1 MILLTNGC
9 SWTYGGSLGLDE
21 IEKQEQRLQSTW
33 PHHLGQ
39 LLNVSENVQLAAG
52 CGSNQRIVRTTF
64 DWLLEQSPERL
75 KDTVAVIQWT
85 EPTRYE
91 YYEPINYNDSLEN
104 ISNRWARAKVDVV
117 VRVEQRLVNQED
129 DYTAFERSQRR
140 LETVS
145 HQESMYEMVDRISA
159 LGSMFKLFG
168 VRYFYWNQTNHAYQY
183 PERIKDYYCNN
194 FPWLD
199 IPQLHFSDMDNG
211 DRWIYDRVSKID
223 PHPSFLGHKHLAD
236 VIYSRIKD
244 QI

>member
-64 DWLLEQSPERL
+64 DWLLEQRSERL

-104 ISNRWARAKVDVV
+104 IPGRWARVKIDLCLPSEYTPENEYKV
-117 VRVEQRLVNQED
+117 
-129 DYTAFERSQRR
+129 AFERSQRR
-140 LETVS
+140 FETTTY
-145 HQESMYEMVDRISA
+145 QENMYEMVDRISA

-168 VRYFYWNQTNHAYQY
+168 VRYFYWNQLNHADQY
-183 PERIKDYYCNN
+183 PKHIKNYYCNN
-194 FPWLD
+194 FPWID
-199 IPQLHFSDMDNG
+199 IPQLSHATMNNNHP
-211 DRWIYDRVSKID
+211 WIYDRISKTD
-223 PHPSFLGHKHLAD
+223 THPSFQGHRELAD
-236 VIYSRIKD
+236 IIYSRIKD

>member
-9 SWTYGGSLGLDE
+9 SWTYGGSLGLDK

-39 LLNVSENVQLAAG
+39 LLNVSENVQLAIG

-64 DWLLEQSPERL
+64 DWLLEQSSERL

-104 ISNRWARAKVDVV
+104 IPGRWARVKIDLCLQQDGTPEKEHKVA
-117 VRVEQRLVNQED
+117 L
-129 DYTAFERSQRR
+129 ERSQRR
-140 LETVS
+140 FETTT
-145 HQESMYEMVDRISA
+145 HQENMYEMVDRISA

-168 VRYFYWNQTNHAYQY
+168 VRYFYWNQLNLADQY
-183 PERIKDYYCNN
+183 PKHVQDYYCDN
-194 FPWLD
+194 FPWIDTPRLSYLD
-199 IPQLHFSDMDNG
+199 MNDSY
-211 DRWIYDRVSKID
+211 RWKYETVSKTD
-223 PHPSFLGHKHLAD
+223 VHPSFQGHRELAD
-236 VIYSRIKD
+236 IIYSKIKD
-244 QI
+244 RI